1 MHPSQGGTQKKS
13 SGERIR
19 DCLHYFVFE
28 FTRPEEKK
36 KLQIGKSYKLVY
48 LLRRRQFKYW
58 YEIEY
63 LLVFSGRRPF
73 IGTFGPFLKQVKS
86 STHKI

>member
-1 MHPSQGGTQKKS
+1 MHPSQGGTQKKN

-36 KLQIGKSYKLVY
+36 KVTNRKKLQAR
-48 LLRRRQFKYW
+48 LLAEK
-58 YEIEY
+58 ETI
-63 LLVFSGRRPF
+63 
-73 IGTFGPFLKQVKS
+73 
-86 STHKI
+86 